1 MMKEENDFLGFDEG
15 RPMYREAYNASQPLV
30 LPNTNINS
38 HNNFLASGGLTIEN
52 VKGDHIEFKLPK
64 NYSNFSIVLMSNNS
78 CIKKNYSVNGNTAK
92 KNVDHLGIRSS
103 DEKSA
108 WTMSRE
114 VYQIQK
120 GEKMKINRDSKWCAV
135 SLQNIVNF
143 AKLKTVSLEDWVLN
157 WNSYSQEKKL
167 ETYNKKVC
175 H

>member
-1 MMKEENDFLGFDEG
+1 
-15 RPMYREAYNASQPLV
+15 
-30 LPNTNINS
+30 
-38 HNNFLASGGLTIEN
+38 
-52 VKGDHIEFKLPK
+52 
-64 NYSNFSIVLMSNNS
+64 
-78 CIKKNYSVNGNTAK
+78 
-92 KNVDHLGIRSS
+92 
-103 DEKSA
+103 
-108 WTMSRE
+108 MSRE

-135 SLQNIVNF
+135 SLQNVVNF